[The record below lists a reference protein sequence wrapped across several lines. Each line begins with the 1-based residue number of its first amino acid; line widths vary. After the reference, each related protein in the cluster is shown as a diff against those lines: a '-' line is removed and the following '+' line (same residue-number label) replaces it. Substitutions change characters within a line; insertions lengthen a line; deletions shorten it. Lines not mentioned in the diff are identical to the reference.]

1 METPMIAVAKTRT
14 PVPAAE
20 DTRTP
25 FKVVRHTLMPHFFE
39 KIQGFFDFQNVYLE
53 ALSEVK
59 SSAHF
64 VEIGSW
70 YGRSAAF
77 MAVEIINSGKAIK
90 FDAIYTWEGTTPRQ
104 GSETTDPNLL
114 KYGTMYP
121 NFLMNVRPVLHA
133 VTPIKLPSLEAV
145 KLYDDRSLDFVF
157 IDAAHDYDN
166 VKKDIIAWKP
176 KVKLGGILAGHDYN
190 KDNSPGLVRA
200 VNECL
205 PNVEFVAPTS
215 WRIRV

>member
-1 METPMIAVAKTRT
+1 MIVLAKPPVVAPRAEEKRT
-14 PVPAAE
+14 PSSTEPQA
-20 DTRTP
+20 
-25 FKVVRHTLMPHFFE
+25 LMAHFYE
-39 KIQGFFDFQNVYLE
+39 KIPGFFDFENVYLE
-53 ALSEVK
+53 ALAEFK
-59 SSAHF
+59 GSAHF

-90 FDAIYTWEGTTPRQ
+90 FDAIDTWEGTWPRQ
-104 GSETTDPNLL
+104 GSEDKDPNLL

-133 VTPIKLPSLEAV
+133 LTPIKLPSLEAV
-145 KLYDDRSLDFVF
+145 KLYDDHSLDFVF
-157 IDAAHDYDN
+157 IDAAHDYEN

-176 KVKLGGILAGHDYN
+176 KVRPGGILAGHDYN
-190 KDNSPGLVRA
+190 QENSPGLVRA
-200 VNECL
+200 VHECL
-205 PNVEFVAPTS
+205 TNVEFVAPTS